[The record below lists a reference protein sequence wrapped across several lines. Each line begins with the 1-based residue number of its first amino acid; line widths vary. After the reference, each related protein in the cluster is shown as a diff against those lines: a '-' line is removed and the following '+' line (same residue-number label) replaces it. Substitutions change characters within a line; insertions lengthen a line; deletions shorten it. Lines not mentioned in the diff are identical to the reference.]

1 MILFFFSLIIVQ
13 LLKNRG
19 DKLKDD
25 FSKSLQII
33 KQLHQC
39 GHFLYYK
46 MVGTSGRT
54 RILRALASHGELLQK
69 DLQNRLNIKSGSISD
84 TIIKLEKEG
93 LIKRKKCE
101 KDARNMKISL
111 TELGKK
117 EGDIYVENF
126 NKGVEDLTSPLTF
139 DEKKDLIKLL
149 EKTLDHWKDLD
160 LDKYN

>member
-1 MILFFFSLIIVQ
+1 M
-13 LLKNRG
+13 
-19 DKLKDD
+19 KDD

-126 NKGVEDLTSPLTF
+126 NNGVEDLTSPLTF

>member
-25 FSKSLQII
+25 FSESLQII

-126 NKGVEDLTSPLTF
+126 NNGVEDLTSPLTS